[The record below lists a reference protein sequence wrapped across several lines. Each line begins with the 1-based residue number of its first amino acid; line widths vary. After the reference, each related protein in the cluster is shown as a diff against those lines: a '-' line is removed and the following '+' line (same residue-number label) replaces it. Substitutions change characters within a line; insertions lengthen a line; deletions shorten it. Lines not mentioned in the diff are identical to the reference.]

1 MNRIELSKRGLRGL
15 DINDIF
21 DLVSRTEKQLGVW
34 NGARRSVYKKV
45 GAWIVQQRYL
55 NSFQYLD
62 NFLFLKRHGY
72 ARVKLPDFCVDLSGK
87 GALKFIYMYFV
98 SQKLAS
104 HTSAQAI
111 RIKNNV
117 RTYYVNASPPFS
129 TKILISKTRTVK
141 DMKNEIHIRSRVETF
156 DTVKVPKIL
165 QCHMEYDPPFFCE
178 EIISGRKL
186 DPLRDRSI
194 ISKKLCPQL
203 WHTYE
208 RFGIEFRKIRDVIDL
223 TNVSETLHDACSMVE
238 WHNSWCDRSTFL
250 SRTFSLLESNF
261 FLPFSIG
268 HGDLSLG
275 NMIMGQDRE
284 IYIVDWECAKEMPIA
299 FDLFSILKNIPQ
311 SRQYFEPKIEDLIS
325 VNNDIPILPFREQ
338 CFLSILVRI
347 LQWKRSPEY
356 LRIIGARQKGLQ
368 KKLFKYF
375 DYANCFI

>member
-1 MNRIELSKRGLRGL
+1 MR
-15 DINDIF
+15 
-21 DLVSRTEKQLGVW
+21 
-34 NGARRSVYKKV
+34 
-45 GAWIVQQRYL
+45 
-55 NSFQYLD
+55 
-62 NFLFLKRHGY
+62 
-72 ARVKLPDFCVDLSGK
+72 
-87 GALKFIYMYFV
+87 FIYMYLV
-98 SQKLAS
+98 SQKFVS

-117 RTYYVNASPPFS
+117 RSYYVNASPPFS

-141 DMKNEIHIRSRVETF
+141 DMKNEIHIRSQVESF

-186 DPLRDRSI
+186 DLLRDTAI
-194 ISKKLCPQL
+194 ISQKLCPQL
-203 WHTYE
+203 WYTYE
-208 RFGIEFRKIRDVIDL
+208 RFGIKLRKIQDAIDL
-223 TNVSETLHDACSMVE
+223 TNVSEIFHDACNVVG
-238 WHNSWCDRSTFL
+238 WHNTWCDRSTFL
-250 SRTFSLLESNF
+250 SRTFSLLESNL

-275 NMIMGQDRE
+275 NMIIGQDRE
-284 IYIVDWECAKEMPIA
+284 IYIVDWECAKEMPIV

-311 SRQYFEPKIEDLIS
+311 SRQYFESKIEDLIS
-325 VNNDIPILPFREQ
+325 ENKDIPILPFREQ

-375 DYANCFI
+375 DYANGFI